1 MSSNLS
7 LLDSLNFIIEYYREI
22 LNSLLLYFEPT
33 NQVVVKVSQ
42 QLDKCL
48 NDYNN
53 IIINNNCKYIT

>member
-1 MSSNLS
+1 MSNNLS
-7 LLDSLNFIIEYYREI
+7 FSDLLNFTIEYYREI

-33 NQVVVKVSQ
+33 NEVVIRVSQ

-53 IIINNNCKYIT
+53 IIINNNCKYIA